1 MGFITPC
8 PMCGMTSLCVYDR
21 YASVVELLHETGIV
35 NHAKQ
40 SGASKSIVCC
50 VDFFSTI
57 HIYWIISA
65 IFTYDKVIVRIAK
78 FGQT

>member
-40 SGASKSIVCC
+40 SGASKSIVYC
-50 VDFFSTI
+50 VDFF
-57 HIYWIISA
+57 
-65 IFTYDKVIVRIAK
+65 
-78 FGQT
+78 